1 MSKKQPDR
9 KQPQAKQSHAKQS
22 QAKQGARRSPLPF
35 VIIGVVL
42 VAAVAAGAW
51 YLTKSRRPAGE
62 IAVGK
67 PGATPPHSVGKEGA
81 PVVLEEFGD
90 FQCPPCGQMYAEV
103 ERIRQ
108 DYGDRLRF
116 VFREYPL
123 VRVHPHALLAAH
135 AAEAA
140 GLQGKFWEM
149 HHALFENQRTWS
161 PAQDPTALFESYARQ
176 IGLDFDRYR
185 RDVGGDA
192 TDARV
197 VADRERAES
206 VGVENTPTFF
216 VNGRKLSAEQ
226 TNPKGL
232 RDEID
237 RALGGK

>member
-9 KQPQAKQSHAKQS
+9 KQPQARQPLAKQS

-35 VIIGVVL
+35 VIICVVL

-51 YLTKSRRPAGE
+51 YLTKSRQPAGG

-67 PGATPPHSVGKEGA
+67 PGATPAHAAGKDDA

-90 FQCPPCGQMYAEV
+90 FQCPPCGQMFSDV
-103 ERIRQ
+103 EKIRQ

-123 VRVHPHALLAAH
+123 VRAHPHALLAAH

-149 HHALFENQRTWS
+149 HRALFENQRAWS
-161 PAQDPTALFESYARQ
+161 AAQDPSALFESYARAA
-176 IGLDFDRYR
+176 GLDVDRYL
-185 RDVGGDA
+185 RDLGGNE

-197 VADRERAES
+197 VADRERGES
-206 VGVENTPTFF
+206 VGVESTPTFF
-216 VNGRKLSAEQ
+216 VNGRKLPAEQ

-232 RDEID
+232 RDEIG
-237 RALGGK
+237 RALNK